1 MISSI
6 CVLYLSS
13 SPLTDASPYSI
24 PNTSSFSH
32 TIRHSGIWISTSAI
46 VQPGGSGYTFLLD
59 CEGTGDPL
67 EGSETSNARIA
78 LTCILL
84 SSVFLYNNTGRPDR
98 SSLQFLDYLHTV
110 RRRLPTTNP
119 TPPTGQSSLSLTLTQ
134 SSNRRNF
141 PAFLWVFRDFFLQL
155 PKRRDT
161 GRPYTLDEY
170 MTERILVPSNRGRQD
185 EQDDAVV
192 DALLNDFRSFD
203 VLSIGYPKKK
213 HPNGEEDGGGGI
225 GINGS
230 SAGVPFDADEL
241 STLDSVPWADF
252 DDEFRDQVER
262 TIAVALAKT
271 APFRLGGGGDGGGG
285 GGDPNGNGNGAAAD
299 LGPVA
304 HGPLYAAW
312 CHRVVELVNSEDVIP
327 DLPDLQQRLM
337 QSIADDRVAAAI
349 RAYSDRMHRWLDEC
363 PVYDDDVEGGRD
375 GMVIAADMVADDRI
389 RGEGVAEDRELER
402 HSLGVLVGLC
412 QHLRKDIPSER
423 LLDDAVDR
431 VKRRCVQGE
440 DGGGDG
446 GGSMSILAQLRETN
460 ARRSRENCEAIA
472 RRLYV
477 TFRSIVRDSDT
488 KMSVR
493 QFEAGAG
500 AVEAKYRAIARGPAV
515 ASIADT
521 FLKEQRDADRVFLE
535 RVGSINALYKDTLQK
550 KVALDKDVE
559 QKSLMVTELKRSIDQ
574 INQQH
579 QEQVEK
585 INKVTQ
591 DKMKK
596 MTENHS
602 NELNIAIEKQKKKEE
617 KNIAALQDD
626 MNARLQKVEEDRA
639 AELKRKQEEME
650 AARREAEKHLAVEV
664 AAREERLRKEE
675 TAHEEEIKRLLSTAD
690 VNMKREIMAAEEK
703 RQADKVQ
710 FQAELDRKLTDAEKK
725 RTEEVQ
731 AREARLRAEEK
742 RHRGEL
748 ERVRKELN
756 EKMELQ
762 KKKYLQEIER
772 IEKQCFN
779 PKACSIQ

>member
-1 MISSI
+1 MLLPIFA
-6 CVLYLSS
+6 VYDAAWVVRSS
-13 SPLTDASPYSI
+13 SPLTDASPCPI
-24 PNTSSFSH
+24 PNISFSAYG
-32 TIRHSGIWISTSAI
+32 SGIWISTSAI
-46 VQPGGSGYTFLLD
+46 VQPGSSGCTFLLD

-98 SSLQFLDYLHTV
+98 SSLQFLGYLNTV
-110 RRRLPTTNP
+110 RRRLPLHATNP
-119 TPPTGQSSLSLTLTQ
+119 PPGGQQSSPSPSPLSLTLTQ

-161 GRPYTLDEY
+161 GKQYTLGEY

-185 EQDDAVV
+185 EQEDAVV
-192 DALLNDFRSFD
+192 DALRNDFRSFD

-213 HPNGEEDGGGGI
+213 HHHGGGNI
-225 GINGS
+225 GD
-230 SAGVPFDADEL
+230 VPFDADEL

-252 DDEFRDQVER
+252 DDEFRTQVEH

-271 APFRLGGGGDGGGG
+271 APFRLGGDGDTS
-285 GGDPNGNGNGAAAD
+285 NGKDDDAD

-337 QSIADDRVAAAI
+337 QSIADDKVAAAI
-349 RAYSDRMHRWLDEC
+349 RSYSDRMNRWLDEC
-363 PVYDDDVEGGRD
+363 PVYDDDVDGGRD

-412 QHLRKDIPSER
+412 QDLRKDIPSER
-423 LLDDAVDR
+423 LLDESMDR
-431 VKRRCVQGE
+431 VKRRCVKGE
-440 DGGGDG
+440 DGGGEG

-472 RRLYV
+472 RRLYM
-477 TFRSIVRDSDT
+477 TFRSIVRESDT
-488 KMSVR
+488 KMSLR

-521 FLKEQRDADRVFLE
+521 FLREQRDADRVFLE
-535 RVGSINALYKDTLQK
+535 RVGSINVLYRDTLQK

-559 QKSLMVTELKRSIDQ
+559 QKSLMVTELKCSIDQ

-602 NELNIAIEKQKKKEE
+602 NELNIAIEKQKKEEE
-617 KNIAALQDD
+617 KNIASLQDD

-650 AARREAEKHLAVEV
+650 AAEREAEKHLAVEV

-675 TAHEEEIKRLLSTAD
+675 AAHEEEIKRLLSTAD

-710 FQAELDRKLTDAEKK
+710 FQAELDRKLTDAERK
-725 RTEEVQ
+725 RAEEVQ

-742 RHRGEL
+742 RHRDEL

-762 KKKYLQEIER
+762 KKKYLQEIEDL
-772 IEKQCFN
+772 EKECFN
-779 PKACSIQ
+779 SKACSIQ

>member
-1 MISSI
+1 MGSFVPAAHS
-6 CVLYLSS
+6 LTGA
-13 SPLTDASPYSI
+13 SPLFNSKYIFLFAYG
-24 PNTSSFSH
+24 NG
-32 TIRHSGIWISTSAI
+32 SGIWISTSAI

-110 RRRLPTTNP
+110 RRRLPLQP

-213 HPNGEEDGGGGI
+213 QYNGAD
-225 GINGS
+225 
-230 SAGVPFDADEL
+230 VPFDADEL

-271 APFRLGGGGDGGGG
+271 APFRLGGGGDGGID
-285 GGDPNGNGNGAAAD
+285 GDPSGNGNGAAAD

-349 RAYSDRMHRWLDEC
+349 RSYSDRMSRWLDEC

-389 RGEGVAEDRELER
+389 RGEGVAEDGELER

-412 QHLRKDIPSER
+412 QDLRKDIPSER

-521 FLKEQRDADRVFLE
+521 FLREQRDADRVFLE

-602 NELNIAIEKQKKKEE
+602 NELNIAIEKQKKEEE

-650 AARREAEKHLAVEV
+650 AARREAEKHLAAEV

-742 RHRGEL
+742 RHRDEL
-748 ERVRKELN
+748 ERVRNELN

-762 KKKYLQEIER
+762 KKKYLQEIEQL
-772 IEKQCFN
+772 EKECFN
-779 PKACSIQ
+779 SKACSIQ